1 MANGLNVMKPNFLM
15 APLLVVSSLIAPA
28 ICASAQTINTTPSV
42 ETIAGHMAQARAAN
56 EGHFR
61 PYIVTRDYAMF
72 RKEANDAES
81 QVTADITF
89 VSPEVKTYT
98 IEKSNGSGLGQKI
111 VRRLLEG
118 EVADAR
124 DSRSTDISEENY
136 DFRFIRAEDV
146 DDQRCYMLE
155 LVPKRKDKNLLRGNA
170 WVDANTYLLRR
181 VEGSFVKAPSWLLKD
196 LHIVLL
202 YGDFAGMWIQT
213 ASKAT
218 ANVWIIG
225 ESIMTSRD
233 VKYEISEV
241 APAGWSA
248 QRHSSGEHNRK
259 GQQRF
264 IERAAERKETQL

>member
-1 MANGLNVMKPNFLM
+1 MAMNRMKWNFPA
-15 APLLVVSSLIAPA
+15 APLLLVISLVAPA
-28 ICASAQTINTTPSV
+28 ICASAQTIDAIPSV
-42 ETIAGHMAQARAAN
+42 ETIATHMAEARSAN
-56 EGHFR
+56 NGRFR

-72 RKEANDAES
+72 RKETNEAES
-81 QVTADITF
+81 QVTADITLI
-89 VSPEVKTYT
+89 SPDVRTYT

-118 EVADAR
+118 EMADAK
-124 DSRSTDISEENY
+124 DSRSTDISQDNY

-181 VEGSFVKAPSWLLKD
+181 VEGSVVKTPSWLLKD

-202 YGDFAGMWIQT
+202 YGDVGGMWIQT
-213 ASKAT
+213 GSKAT

-233 VKYEISEV
+233 VKYEMSEV
-241 APAGWSA
+241 VAAGWSA
-248 QRHSSGEHNRK
+248 QTHSS
-259 GQQRF
+259 
-264 IERAAERKETQL
+264 AE

>member
-1 MANGLNVMKPNFLM
+1 MNIMKWSSLT
-15 APLLVVSSLIAPA
+15 APLLVASSLVAPV
-28 ICASAQTINTTPSV
+28 ICASAQTIGTIPSV
-42 ETIAGHMAQARAAN
+42 ETIAAHMAEARAAN
-56 EGHFR
+56 EGRFR

-72 RKEANDAES
+72 RKETNDAES
-81 QVTADITF
+81 QVTADITL
-89 VSPEVKTYT
+89 VSPDVKTYT

-118 EVADAR
+118 EMADAR
-124 DSRSTDISEENY
+124 DARSTDISQDNY
-136 DFRFIRAEDV
+136 NFRFIRAEDV

-155 LVPKRKDKNLLRGNA
+155 LIPKRKDKNLLRGNA

-181 VEGSFVKAPSWLLKD
+181 VEGSVVKTPSWLLKD

-202 YGDFAGMWIQT
+202 YGDFDGMWIQT
-213 ASKAT
+213 GSKAT

-241 APAGWSA
+241 VPAGWPA
-248 QRHSSGEHNRK
+248 QTHSSAEYNRK
-259 GQQRF
+259 GRQRF
-264 IERAAERKETQL
+264 IEPAAERKETQL